1 MRTLFILLILLAG
14 MLVMAQKITLQ
25 DCHNKAIE
33 QYPNL
38 KQLNINQEVY
48 ENNIKN
54 VKRNYYPSLNLNG
67 QAHYQSDVTK
77 IPESPLPAF
86 DVPEIS
92 KDWYKL
98 NLDVEQMIFD
108 GGVTAGQKK
117 VELAKHEISD
127 QKIQV
132 ELYRL
137 KERINHLFFNIIFL
151 KKNIE
156 ILEVLYK
163 NLNAQVEE
171 MEIAYDN
178 GIILSTDV
186 DAIKVELYKTD
197 QKIIEKKAD
206 VSGLIASLNELT
218 KLGIDNTDDLIEP
231 ELSIDNYNFVNNR
244 PEYILFNKQQSQLVA
259 MKSLAG
265 SKRLPVLMAFG
276 QLGYG
281 RPGYDMLNDNFDDY
295 YMIGARLHWNIWDW
309 GKVKREKQIFDLQ
322 NEIII
327 SQKETFDQNLKAD
340 LHQRIAG
347 IEKYEKI
354 IGSDEIIVKL
364 QQNVVNTSENQFKN
378 GTITSTNYLIEVNK
392 MVSAKLNLEAH
403 KLQLVFA
410 KYQYLTAIGDL

>member
-1 MRTLFILLILLAG
+1 MRTIFILLIVLAAR
-14 MLVMAQKITLQ
+14 LVLSQTITLQ
-25 DCHNKAIE
+25 DCHSNAIE

-38 KQLNINQEVY
+38 KQIGINQEVY
-48 ENNIKN
+48 ENTLKN

-77 IPESPLPAF
+77 VPAAPIPAF

-98 NLDVEQMIFD
+98 NLDVEQMIYD

-132 ELYRL
+132 ELYQL

-151 KKNIE
+151 KKNLE
-156 ILEVLYK
+156 ILEVLHK

-171 MEIAYDN
+171 MEIAFDN
-178 GIILSTDV
+178 GIILSADV
-186 DAIKVELYKTD
+186 DAVKVELYKTD
-197 QKIIEKKAD
+197 QQIIEKTED
-206 VSGLIASLNELT
+206 VRGLIASLNELT
-218 KLGIDNTDDLIEP
+218 KLDIENTDDLVEP
-231 ELSIDNYNFVNNR
+231 ELSIDNYDFVNNR

-295 YMIGARLHWNIWDW
+295 YLIGARLHWKIWDW

-322 NEIII
+322 KEIIL
-327 SQKETFDQNLKAD
+327 SKKETFDQNLKAD

-364 QQNVVNTSENQFKN
+364 QHNVVNTAENQFKN

-410 KYQYLTAIGDL
+410 KYQYLTAVGNL